1 MSTKTNNIL
10 YWVTTILFAGFM
22 MFTAVPALLKEPE
35 SMKMMTQT
43 LGYPEYFVTFISIA
57 KLAGGIVLL
66 IPGLNK
72 IKEWAYAGMFFDL
85 IGAIYSIYAVN
96 VLDAGVVM
104 IFLVLLIG
112 IASYYFWNKK
122 KTAA

>member
-22 MFTAVPALLKEPE
+22 MFTAVPALQKEPE
-35 SMKMMTQT
+35 SMKFMTEV
-43 LGYPEYFVTFISIA
+43 LHYPVYFVTFISIA
-57 KLAGGIVLL
+57 KLAGGIALL

-72 IKEWAYAGMFFDL
+72 IKEWAYAGLFFDL
-85 IGAIYSIYAVN
+85 IGAIYSVYAVN
-96 VLDAGVVM
+96 VLDAGVSIILVVM
-104 IFLVLLIG
+104 LIG